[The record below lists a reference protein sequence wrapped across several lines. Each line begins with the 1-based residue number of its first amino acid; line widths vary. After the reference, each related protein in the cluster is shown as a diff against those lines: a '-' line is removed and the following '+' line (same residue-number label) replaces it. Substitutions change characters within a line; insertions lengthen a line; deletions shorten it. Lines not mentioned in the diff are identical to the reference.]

1 MLRPAIALLA
11 AVLALALPGAAPAAP
26 IIGIADQKPDMFA
39 DARFHEL
46 GIRHARLY
54 VPWDA
59 MLHADQRAEI
69 DAWMGQ
75 ARERGVRPLVTFGH
89 SRVERRSLPTPERF
103 KYEVRRFHQRYGFVR
118 DYATWNEA
126 NHCGEPTC
134 RRPALVAAY
143 WRKLRQVCPR
153 CTVLAAEVLDQPNA
167 ASWIRRFNRAAE
179 RRPRHWG
186 VHNYVEANRFR
197 TERLREI
204 LAASGSAEIWLTEV
218 AGIVWRRTRNPE
230 TVRKGIPESAAH
242 AARVLRFLLDDVM
255 PAHPRLRRIYVYHWN
270 ITRPRDKWDSALISA
285 DGSGRPAY
293 RVLERV
299 LRGRR

>member
-1 MLRPAIALLA
+1 MRLAL
-11 AVLALALPGAAPAAP
+11 AVLALLCALPAAAVAAPP
-26 IIGIADQKPDMFA
+26 VIGIADQKPDMFR
-39 DARFHEL
+39 DQRFRDL
-46 GIRHARLY
+46 GIKHARLY

-197 TERLREI
+197 THRLREI
-204 LAASGSAEIWLTEV
+204 LAASGDADVWLTEV

-255 PAHPRLRRIYVYHWN
+255 PRHRRLKRIYVYHWN